1 MDTRLSA
8 ILREKEGGIH
18 SVRPDDSV
26 QDAVALM
33 SREGI
38 GCVLIM
44 DGDRLRGLFTE
55 RDVVNR
61 VVEPGRDPATT
72 RVQDVATTEIAT
84 VSPKMN
90 VGEAMSLC
98 TGRRVRHLPVYD
110 EGRLVGLVSAGD
122 LTKAAIRDQQHTI
135 EDLTHYIY
143 GEQA

>member
-8 ILREKEGGIH
+8 ILREKESKIH
-18 SVRPDDSV
+18 TVKPEASV

-33 SREGI
+33 AREGI
-38 GCVLIM
+38 GCVLVM
-44 DGDRLRGLFTE
+44 DGDRLFGLFTE

-61 VVEPGRDPATT
+61 VLEPGKDPAGT
-72 RVQDVATTEIAT
+72 RIMDVATTEIAT
-84 VSPKMN
+84 VSPDLN

-98 TGRRVRHLPVYD
+98 TDRRVRHLPVYD
-110 EGRLVGLVSAGD
+110 EGKLVGLVSAGD